1 MNVKVD
7 LTGCGVK
14 LEELE
19 KYKDAIERA
28 TDDLWSDEDPRYGW
42 VKLPMRM
49 NAGDLARM
57 FNAAER
63 TAEKCGMFVIVGNG
77 GSYLGIKA
85 VIEAVGDRPE
95 GAPKV
100 MFVGEGISSR
110 EFSDTLDRM
119 DHYEVCVCVISKYG
133 ETPETIAAYQI
144 VKDYM
149 FDRYGDK
156 EAAERIRILTG
167 APESTLGQMAAKDGC
182 QSFEISKDYSGNY
195 GILSTA
201 SLFPMAVAGV
211 EIDKLLSGAEVM
223 ATDDEWD
230 TTAGYYAA
238 ARKILNDRGKIV
250 EVFQYGQPD
259 LDSLATW
266 VSHLFMESD
275 SKKGKGIY
283 TSTMNLAR
291 DFKAKAQY
299 MSSAAPAFFETEILA
314 AETGS
319 DLELPK
325 DIKDRTKADTVD
337 ELGRI
342 IAEQMKETYRSDDMD
357 AIKIEI
363 PNTDAYNLGQII
375 YFFLMSA
382 SISAHLFGVD
392 PFERSMI
399 DRFKERLKLK

>member
-1 MNVKVD
+1 
-7 LTGCGVK
+7 
-14 LEELE
+14 
-19 KYKDAIERA
+19 
-28 TDDLWSDEDPRYGW
+28 
-42 VKLPMRM
+42 
-49 NAGDLARM
+49 
-57 FNAAER
+57 
-63 TAEKCGMFVIVGNG
+63 
-77 GSYLGIKA
+77 
-85 VIEAVGDRPE
+85 
-95 GAPKV
+95 

-238 ARKILNDRGKIV
+238 ARKILNDSGKIV

-259 LDSLATW
+259 LDSFATW

>member
-14 LEELE
+14 TEELE
-19 KYKDAIERA
+19 KYKKAIDAA
-28 TDDLWSDEDPRYGW
+28 TDDLWADDDPRYGW

-49 NAGDLARM
+49 NEGDLARM
-57 FNAAER
+57 FIAAEK

-85 VIEAVGDRPE
+85 VIEAMGERPE
-95 GAPKV
+95 NAPKV
-100 MFVGEGISSR
+100 MFIGEGISSR
-110 EFSDTLDRM
+110 EFTDTIERM
-119 DHYEVCVCVISKYG
+119 EYYDVCVCVISKYG
-133 ETPETIAAYQI
+133 ETPETVAAYQI

-149 FDRYGDK
+149 FERYGAD
-156 EAAERIRILTG
+156 EAADRIRVLTG
-167 APESTLGQMAAKDGC
+167 APESTLGKMAADDGC
-182 QSFEISKDYSGNY
+182 KSFEIPKNYSGNY
-195 GILSTA
+195 GILSPA

-211 EIDKLLSGAEVM
+211 EVDKLLSGAETM

-238 ARKILNDRGKIV
+238 ARKILNDSGRIV

-259 LDSLATW
+259 LDSLARW

-319 DLELPK
+319 NLALPE
-325 DIKDRTKADTVD
+325 DIRDRTSADTVD

-342 IAEQMKETYRSDDMD
+342 IAEKMKETYRSDAMD
-357 AIKIEI
+357 SIKIEI

-375 YFFLMSA
+375 YFFLISA

-399 DRFKERLKLK
+399 DRFKERLKLR